1 MGHSASTVEPLLP
14 PMKWIARD
22 IVSATGGDLLAAG
35 GGGEFPRVR
44 IDSRTVSAGDV
55 FIAIEGPRFDGHDF
69 VADVIGKGAGC
80 LVVSR
85 EKADRF
91 SPFEMESRGIAMIAV
106 DDTVQALGS
115 LAAGR
120 RKEANIPV
128 VAVTGS
134 TGKTTTR
141 EMITCITRRVHKTL
155 STVGNLNNEIGLP
168 LTLLNLAAVHR
179 LAVLELGMNH
189 PGEIRR
195 LSAICEPDIGVITN
209 IGPAHLEGLRDV
221 ESVARAKG
229 EMLENI
235 RSEGTAVLNADDEY
249 ARKLAKKATVRTILF
264 GRTGDADIRAEG
276 IIRKNDKVSFTLLM
290 PGARVEIDLN
300 VYGEFMVQNA
310 LAAAAAAHQLG
321 IGAEEIK
328 SGLES
333 FHPVEG
339 RMLIYE
345 TPGGIYIIDDTYNA
359 NPMSMEAAIHSLSG
373 LSGKKRGI
381 LVAGDML
388 ELGEASKYY
397 HERIG
402 RIAGEAGIDRL
413 YLTGSFAS
421 QVAGGARNA
430 GMGAGDIFVGSK
442 RDIVRNLSGW
452 LRPGD
457 WVLVKGSRSTGMEE
471 IVRWMTKDASLRT
484 PVSETQENRE

>member
-1 MGHSASTVEPLLP
+1 MAQSAATTEPLFSP
-14 PMKWIARD
+14 ITWNARD
-22 IVSATGGDLLAAG
+22 IVSATGGDLLSEG
-35 GGGEFPRVR
+35 KGGEFPRIR
-44 IDSRTVSAGDV
+44 IDSRIVSAGDV
-55 FIAIEGPRFDGHDF
+55 FVAIEGPRFDGHDF
-69 VADVIGKGAGC
+69 VEEVIEKRPGC

-91 SPFEMESRGIAMIAV
+91 SPSELASKGIAMIAV
-106 DDTVQALGS
+106 DDTVQALGG
-115 LAAGR
+115 LAAHR
-120 RKEANIPV
+120 RKAANIPV
-128 VAVTGS
+128 IAITGS

-141 EMITCITRRVHKTL
+141 EMITCISRRVHNTL
-155 STVGNLNNEIGLP
+155 STAGNLNNEIGLP
-168 LTLLNLAAVHR
+168 LTLFNLSAVHR

-221 ESVARAKG
+221 ESVAMAKG
-229 EMLENI
+229 ELLENI
-235 RSEGTAVLNADDEY
+235 RPDGAAVLNADDDY
-249 ARKLAKKATVRTILF
+249 GRKLAKTARVRTILF
-264 GRTGDADIRAEG
+264 GRSEDADIRAER
-276 IIRKNDKVSFTLLM
+276 ITRKNDKVSFTLVL
-290 PGARVEIDLN
+290 PDGRVETNLN

-310 LAAAAAAHQLG
+310 LAAAAAAHLSG
-321 IGAEEIK
+321 IGAEDIK
-328 SGLES
+328 SGLEN

-359 NPMSMEAAIHSLSG
+359 NPMSMEAAIGSLSG

-388 ELGEASKYY
+388 ELGDASKYY

-402 RIAGEAGIDRL
+402 RIAGAAGIDRL
-413 YLTGSFAS
+413 YLTGSFAA
-421 QVAGGARNA
+421 QVAGGARDA
-430 GMGAGDIFVGSK
+430 GMRGGDIFVGSK
-442 RDIVRNLSGW
+442 TDIVRNLSGW
-452 LRPGD
+452 LERGD

-471 IVRWMTKDASLRT
+471 IVQWMTKGASVRT
-484 PVSETQENRE
+484 SVSEAQEDRG